1 MSRFEER
8 AFRTSRQAADS
19 SQLANQ
25 LARLQSDL
33 EQYIA
38 RRPDGPM
45 VAPLRER
52 ISELKLALV
61 AAKNHEERVRAA
73 KKQAS
78 AEGTDGGYAPRR
90 ATPEGGGTGQAAGA
104 GRFPPRRRT
113 P

>member
-8 AFRTSRQAADS
+8 AFRTTRQAADS
-19 SQLANQ
+19 NQLANQ

-52 ISELKLALV
+52 IAEVKLALV

-73 KKQAS
+73 KKAAS
-78 AEGTDGGYAPRR
+78 AEAEGGYAPRR
-90 ATPEGGGTGQAAGA
+90 ASPEGGAAGQAAGA
-104 GRFPPRRRT
+104 GRFPPRRRG

>member
-8 AFRTSRQAADS
+8 AFRTSRQAADA

-33 EQYIA
+33 EQYMA

-45 VAPLRER
+45 VAPLRQR
-52 ISELKLALV
+52 IADVKLALM

-73 KKQAS
+73 KKAAS
-78 AEGTDGGYAPRR
+78 ADAGEGGYAPRR
-90 ATPEGGGTGQAAGA
+90 ASPEGATGSPGGA
-104 GRFPPRRRT
+104 GRFPPRRRS